1 MSKAFKQLTTTI
13 VALVLYSLST
23 LQAQDQHTAARA
35 PVPSQIVS
43 AKKIFISNGGQE
55 GVPRLG
61 TFSGEPERTY
71 NQFYAAMKDWGRYE
85 LVSAPSDADLILE
98 VSFAVPAAASNVFK
112 GDTLNDPYVPRFR
125 LLVLDP
131 KTHFTLWAF
140 NENVDWA
147 ILAGN
152 RNRNFDQGMTNLVN
166 DFEKLAG
173 QPMVATDSNQK

>member
-1 MSKAFKQLTTTI
+1 MSKAFTQLTTTI
-13 VALVLYSLST
+13 AALVLFSACT
-23 LQAQDQHTAARA
+23 LYAKDRRA
-35 PVPSQIVS
+35 PASAPIPSQILD

-71 NQFYAAMKDWGRYE
+71 NQFYAAIKDWGRYE

-98 VSFAVPAAASNVFK
+98 VSLAVPAGIFK
-112 GDTLNDPYVPRFR
+112 GDPYVPRFR

-140 NENVDWA
+140 IENVDWA

-152 RNRNFDQGMTNLVN
+152 RNKNFDQGMTNLVN
-166 DFEKLAG
+166 DFEKLAS

>member
-1 MSKAFKQLTTTI
+1 MSKAFKRLTTTI
-13 VALVLYSLST
+13 AALVLFSVCT
-23 LQAQDQHTAARA
+23 LQAKDRPA
-35 PVPSQIVS
+35 PASAPIPSQILN

-71 NQFYAAMKDWGRYE
+71 DQFYAAMKDWGHYE

-98 VSFAVPAAASNVFK
+98 VSFAVPAAGSAGSNVF
-112 GDTLNDPYVPRFR
+112 YEPRFR
-125 LLVLDP
+125 LLILDP

-152 RNRNFDQGMTNLVN
+152 RNKNFDQGMTNLMN

-173 QPMVATDSNQK
+173 QPIVATDSNQK

>member
-1 MSKAFKQLTTTI
+1 MSKAFKQVTTTI
-13 VALVLYSLST
+13 VALVLYFLST

-55 GVPRLG
+55 SVHRLG
-61 TFSGEPERTY
+61 DFDGGPERTY

-98 VSFAVPAAASNVFK
+98 VRLAVPAGIFK
-112 GDTLNDPYVPRFR
+112 GDPYVPRFR
-125 LLVLDP
+125 LLVSDP

-140 NENVDWA
+140 IENVDWA

>member
-1 MSKAFKQLTTTI
+1 MSKALAPLTVTI
-13 VALVLYSLST
+13 AALVLFSLST
-23 LQAQDQHTAARA
+23 LQAQDQHTTARA

-55 GVPRLG
+55 GVPRFG

-98 VSFAVPAAASNVFK
+98 VSFSVPAAGCNVFK
-112 GDTLNDPYVPRFR
+112 GDTLNGPYVPRFR

-140 NENVDWA
+140 IENVDWA
-147 ILAGN
+147 VLAGN
-152 RNRNFDQGMTNLVN
+152 RNKNFDQGMTNLMN

-173 QPMVATDSNQK
+173 QPVVATDSSQK

>member
-1 MSKAFKQLTTTI
+1 MSKALKQPTTTI
-13 VALVLYSLST
+13 AALVLFSACT
-23 LQAQDQHTAARA
+23 LYAKDRRA
-35 PVPSQIVS
+35 PASAPIPSQILN
-43 AKKIFISNGGQE
+43 AKRIFISNGGQE

-61 TFSGEPERTY
+61 TFSGAPERTY

-85 LVSAPSDADLILE
+85 LVYAPSDADLILE
-98 VSFAVPAAASNVFK
+98 VSFAVPAAGSNVFK

-140 NENVDWA
+140 IENVDWA

-152 RNRNFDQGMTNLVN
+152 RNKNFDQGMTNLVN

>member
-1 MSKAFKQLTTTI
+1 MSKAFKQLTRTI
-13 VALVLYSLST
+13 AALVLFSACT
-23 LQAQDQHTAARA
+23 LHASRA
-35 PVPSQIVS
+35 LASAPIPSQILN

-61 TFSGEPERTY
+61 TFSGEPEQTY

-98 VSFAVPAAASNVFK
+98 VSFAIPAAGSNV
-112 GDTLNDPYVPRFR
+112 LYEPRFR
-125 LLVLDP
+125 PLVLDP

-140 NENVDWA
+140 IENVDWA

-152 RNRNFDQGMTNLVN
+152 RNKKFDQGMTNLMN
-166 DFEKLAG
+166 DF
-173 QPMVATDSNQK
+173 